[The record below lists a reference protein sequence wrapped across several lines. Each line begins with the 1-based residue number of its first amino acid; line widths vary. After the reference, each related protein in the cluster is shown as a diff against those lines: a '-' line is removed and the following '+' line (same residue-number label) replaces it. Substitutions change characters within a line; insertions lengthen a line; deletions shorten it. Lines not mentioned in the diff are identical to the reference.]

1 MIPVVN
7 SIIRSLEITDGDAGI
22 MKMKREMIKSLKDRY
37 IHMESNEYYAI
48 ATLLDPRFKQRVF
61 SSSSSAALAKQ
72 MLIAEHEQ
80 LEMEQLQMEGTS
92 DISSKRARLDQDDTA
107 TSCAT
112 KKSLLL
118 WKYCDELMDEN
129 SETESSPV
137 STQSVIDNYLKEP
150 TLPLLYWK
158 SNQKILPHLA
168 SLARHYLCA
177 PPASVASERLF
188 STAANICTDLRNRL
202 SPTKVEYLLFLN
214 KNLRT
219 VNFNY

>member
-1 MIPVVN
+1 MLQRLLDLKVAVTAAGAELDIPIELSSSNWILAEKTVKILQVYEEVTCEASGNYATAGVVIPVVN
-7 SIIRSLEITDGDAGI
+7 GIIRSLEITDVDAGI

-37 IHMESNEYYAI
+37 CNRHMESNEYYAI
-48 ATLLDPRFKQRVF
+48 ATLLDTRFKQRVF

-118 WKYCDELMDEN
+118 WKCCDELSLMDEK

-137 STQSVIDNYLKEP
+137 RIY
-150 TLPLLYWK
+150 
-158 SNQKILPHLA
+158 
-168 SLARHYLCA
+168 
-177 PPASVASERLF
+177 
-188 STAANICTDLRNRL
+188 
-202 SPTKVEYLLFLN
+202 
-214 KNLRT
+214 T
-219 VNFNY
+219 VCN